1 MCHGFVV
8 YFIRILRA
16 GRRSTMI
23 FLFTIGALVVQRYTF
38 AGSRL
43 IVSDAGCIMNVS
55 KVGPQ
60 SQLAAGVTFELVIC
74 QYLYNNECCDL

>member
-1 MCHGFVV
+1 
-8 YFIRILRA
+8 
-16 GRRSTMI
+16 MI